1 MRFRLTVLLLAVAVV
16 GLVAQSAPPR
26 IEPKDAKKFVG
37 KVATVCGRI
46 GSTGCK
52 AGVTAFYFSGTSSGH
67 VSITLPQPARPA
79 ADPRVEDRYIAQGV
93 CVTGMV
99 TKGSGAGETAIDDLA
114 RITVEQSVPV
124 PSFGAQAHYP
134 CEPGAQQAVVTR
146 QIPPAYPR
154 DVGFKRVRGIVLLQ
168 AVIEADGRMGD
179 MRLLQSLDPAWDQA
193 AAGTFRQWQFKPGT
207 FNGQPA
213 AMIFTAEFHY
223 D

>member
-99 TKGSGAGETAIDDLA
+99 TKGSGAGEIAIDDLA
-114 RITVEQSVPV
+114 RITSSNRSLFRRSAHKRTTRVNPALSKPWLPV
-124 PSFGAQAHYP
+124 RFHPRILAMSGSNACEASF
-134 CEPGAQQAVVTR
+134 C
-146 QIPPAYPR
+146 
-154 DVGFKRVRGIVLLQ
+154 
-168 AVIEADGRMGD
+168 
-179 MRLLQSLDPAWDQA
+179 
-193 AAGTFRQWQFKPGT
+193 FRQ
-207 FNGQPA
+207 
-213 AMIFTAEFHY
+213 
-223 D
+223 